1 MPDGTGNARWRS
13 KNAFSPEASLV
24 TFRSVYQG
32 FVFTDCSTRTEDG
45 RFRARVAIMSL
56 EGTRTRSQRFIDL
69 EIVPSQTAAIERITA
84 VAQAWI
90 DTEIDKDPLSLPTNF
105 SEFQ

>member
-1 MPDGTGNARWRS
+1 M
-13 KNAFSPEASLV
+13 

-32 FVFTDCSTRTEDG
+32 FVFTDCSTRTDDG
-45 RFRARVAIMSL
+45 RLRARVAIMSL

-69 EIVPSQTAAIERITA
+69 EVVPSQAAAIERITA
-84 VAQAWI
+84 VAKAWI